1 MTSADLCCAI
11 ECLLFASNKPVSEA
25 KLAEVLGVA
34 EGQISVL
41 IDQLRQRLVDRGLC
55 IVELAGGYNLATRPE
70 YADFVERLL
79 EPEPERLSVAALE
92 TLAIIAYRQ
101 PMTRPEIDE
110 LRGVNSSGV
119 VNTLLEKG
127 LIRQRGRKE
136 APGRPFLYC
145 TTTEFLAAFGLAD
158 LSELPMIDSLREAGE
173 ATFGTPASQ
182 EPELALASP
191 EPEGDDGADETDQV
205 PQQTREE

>member
-1 MTSADLCCAI
+1 LTSADLCCAI

-127 LIRQRGRKE
+127 LVEVAGRKQ
-136 APGRPFLYC
+136 APGRPFLLR
-145 TTTEFLAAFGLAD
+145 TTPHFLNSFGLRD
-158 LSELPMIDSLREAGE
+158 LDELPRLGPLEAGE
-173 ATFGTPASQ
+173 LAEGLAESVRQQSWDKQ
-182 EPELALASP
+182 EEDESSPPEEA
-191 EPEGDDGADETDQV
+191 EPV
-205 PQQTREE
+205 R